1 MSLANGAFARIFGD
15 GTDQVLVYINASMF
29 TGLPTMFCVANTKE
43 HGYHTLSAEMAV
55 ADSNEADPAV
65 ILAKTE
71 QYVANLTDEEAQKLA
86 DMMRADFRQQQ
97 SAIFAQSMGVVN

>member
-1 MSLANGAFARIFGD
+1 MSLSKGAFARIFGE
-15 GTDQVLVYINASMF
+15 GENQVLVYINASMF

-43 HGYHTLSAEMAV
+43 HGYHTLSAEMA
-55 ADSNEADPAV
+55 AANPDETDPAV

-71 QYVANLTDEEAQKLA
+71 QYVANMTEDDAQTLA
-86 DMMRADFRQQQ
+86 EMMRKDFRQQQ